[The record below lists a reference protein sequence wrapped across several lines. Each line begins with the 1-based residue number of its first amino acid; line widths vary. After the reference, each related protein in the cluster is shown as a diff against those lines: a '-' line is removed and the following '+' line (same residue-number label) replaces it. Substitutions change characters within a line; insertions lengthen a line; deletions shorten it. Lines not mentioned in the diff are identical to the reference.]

1 MIKLAGKVVIRTVEG
16 RNGPFNVGRLITEIG
31 EFAAKRGIE
40 EFDPG
45 TYEGDFA
52 VSRIY
57 PATYSAG
64 GRSIVEVR
72 ADIDSI
78 ALIDVDTRPTEPEP
92 PLEDEPEAA
101 IAPQTEA
108 GSPDEAL
115 FGELWPLAAEPFK
128 LDPTIDR
135 AVLRQQ
141 ATRLKDLGYKFNPV
155 GRYWTATANTQEG

>member
-78 ALIDVDTRPTEPEP
+78 ALIDVDTRPTEEAEP
-92 PLEDEPEAA
+92 PIEDEPETPVTAHA
-101 IAPQTEA
+101 DA

-115 FGELWPLAAEPFK
+115 FRTLWPLPSEPFK

-135 AVLRQQ
+135 GVLRQQ
-141 ATRLKDLGYKFNPV
+141 AARLKDLGYKFNPV
-155 GRYWTATANTQEG
+155 GRYWTATTNTEA

>member
-1 MIKLAGKVVIRTVEG
+1 MIKLSGKVVIRTIEG
-16 RNGPFNVGRLITEIG
+16 RNGSFNVGRLITEIG

-78 ALIDVDTRPTEPEP
+78 ALIDVDTNPAEPEP
-92 PLEDEPEAA
+92 PLEEEQEAA
-101 IAPQTEA
+101 SELQTDG

-115 FGELWPLAAEPFK
+115 FGELWPLSSEPFK

-135 AVLRQQ
+135 AVLRRQ
-141 ATRLKDLGYKFNPV
+141 AARLKELGYKFHPV
-155 GRYWTATANTQEG
+155 GRYWVQPE